1 MSNLL
6 CVWGGAGG
14 LGKGTETLP
23 ANDLGTEKDVE
34 MEQKAPCTLDLHQG
48 NRMPSGVCVS

>member
-6 CVWGGAGG
+6 CVGGAGG